1 MSVLYLV
8 SFAEDSNEMV
18 FRIKSKAAAPICNL
32 SWCISLLLLALIPR
46 STAAA
51 AAVKQQST
59 AKRKRK
65 ISARQPPTT
74 LSATKLSTIDSNNS
88 HDDTLRE
95 RWVDILSLENK
106 YSNCGG
112 YTNSIRIEN
121 QNEQEYIYNAEIL
134 ADKLLGLDNNI
145 SSTLRKNSSLL
156 SNELS
161 IIWKSIAIGSSGILI
176 GIPLLALFSSILSS
190 NLMQSLLSTIT
201 TGLTPYLIPT
211 KHLISSTLT
220 SYRLQLQAYYHSLPY
235 LLKHLNHIKI
245 HPGPFLYKLLRK
257 CIILEAWR
265 HIWIRVY
272 KTTRY
277 LWKGTLHK
285 AKAGY
290 TKFMPAFIR
299 RGIKSMFQS
308 MVQAQVHGVVGG
320 VLGSVL
326 SGVSFENGIFGGSSG
341 TSSSDGIGEDIGGSE
356 SLLESTSTTDI
367 SDALSDSAA
376 QGLES
381 TVQDLSDSVS
391 SVVEDTVLDSV
402 VGDSLDAVADSVG
415 DAVAESAGD
424 AIADSVS
431 DVVDSLASEAV
442 DTLSETLES
451 SIEDAVESFVDD
463 CLTEGC
469 LDEVV
474 ESIIE

>member
-1 MSVLYLV
+1 
-8 SFAEDSNEMV
+8 
-18 FRIKSKAAAPICNL
+18 
-32 SWCISLLLLALIPR
+32 
-46 STAAA
+46 
-51 AAVKQQST
+51 VKQRST
-59 AKRKRK
+59 AKRRKRK
-65 ISARQPPTT
+65 VVQPTT
-74 LSATKLSTIDSNNS
+74 LSATKLTTIENHNS
-88 HDDTLRE
+88 DTLRE
-95 RWVDILSLENK
+95 RWVDILSLDNK
-106 YSNCGG
+106 YSNNCGG

-145 SSTLRKNSSLL
+145 SSALRNNRNSSLL

-201 TGLTPYLIPT
+201 SGLTPYLLPT
-211 KHLISSTLT
+211 KQLISSTLT
-220 SYRLQLQAYYHSLPY
+220 SYKLQLQAYYHSLPY

-277 LWKGTLHK
+277 LWRGTLHK
-285 AKAGY
+285 AKVGY

-326 SGVSFENGIFGGSSG
+326 SGVSFENTIFGGSSG
-341 TSSSDGIGEDIGGSE
+341 TSSDSIVGGDDIGSSE
-356 SLLESTSTTDI
+356 SLLESTSTADI

-391 SVVEDTVLDSV
+391 SVVDDAVVDSI
-402 VGDSLDAVADSVG
+402 VGDSIDAVADSVG
-415 DAVAESAGD
+415 DAVVESAGD

-442 DTLSETLES
+442 DTLSESLES

-469 LDEVV
+469 LDEVIDSV
-474 ESIIE
+474 ME

>member
-1 MSVLYLV
+1 M
-8 SFAEDSNEMV
+8 
-18 FRIKSKAAAPICNL
+18 FRIKAAAPICSL
-32 SWCISLLLLALIPR
+32 WCMSILLFVLIPQ

-51 AAVKQQST
+51 AAVKQRST

-65 ISARQPPTT
+65 ISARQPTT
-74 LSATKLSTIDSNNS
+74 LSATKLTTIDNR
-88 HDDTLRE
+88 DDTLRE

-145 SSTLRKNSSLL
+145 ISSALRNNRNSSLL

-161 IIWKSIAIGSSGILI
+161 VIWKSIAIGSSGILI

-201 TGLTPYLIPT
+201 SGLTPYLIPT
-211 KHLISSTLT
+211 KQLISSTLT
-220 SYRLQLQAYYHSLPY
+220 SYKLQLQAYYHSLPY

-285 AKAGY
+285 AKVGY

-326 SGVSFENGIFGGSSG
+326 SGVSFENTIFGGSSG
-341 TSSSDGIGEDIGGSE
+341 SASSSSSDVVGDDIGSSE
-356 SLLESTSTTDI
+356 SLLDSTSTTDI
-367 SDALSDSAA
+367 SDAFSDSAA

-391 SVVEDTVLDSV
+391 SVVEDAVADSM
-402 VGDSLDAVADSVG
+402 VGNSLDAVAESVI
-415 DAVAESAGD
+415 DVAESAGD
-424 AIADSVS
+424 AIVDSVS

-442 DTLSETLES
+442 DTLSESLES

-474 ESIIE
+474 ESIME

>member
-1 MSVLYLV
+1 MK
-8 SFAEDSNEMV
+8 MV
-18 FRIKSKAAAPICNL
+18 FRTKAKAAAPISQ
-32 SWCISLLLLALIPR
+32 SWCISLLLLALIPQ
-46 STAAA
+46 STDAA
-51 AAVKQQST
+51 AAVKQRST

-65 ISARQPPTT
+65 ISARQPTT
-74 LSATKLSTIDSNNS
+74 LSATKLTTIYSNNS
-88 HDDTLRE
+88 HDTLRE
-95 RWVDILSLENK
+95 RWVDILSLDKQYNN
-106 YSNCGG
+106 NCDG

-145 SSTLRKNSSLL
+145 SSTLRNNRNTSLL

-211 KHLISSTLT
+211 KQLISSTLT

-245 HPGPFLYKLLRK
+245 SPGPFLYKLLRK

-285 AKAGY
+285 AKVGY

-381 TVQDLSDSVS
+381 TVQDLSDSVH
-391 SVVEDTVLDSV
+391 SVVENTVLDSV

-415 DAVAESAGD
+415 EAVVESAGD

-442 DTLSETLES
+442 DTLSESLES

-474 ESIIE
+474 ESVLE

>member
-1 MSVLYLV
+1 MTVHV
-8 SFAEDSNEMV
+8 ITEMV
-18 FRIKSKAAAPICNL
+18 FRIKSKAAAPICNV
-32 SWCISLLLLALIPR
+32 SWCISLLLLALIPQ
-46 STAAA
+46 STVAA
-51 AAVKQQST
+51 AAVKQRST
-59 AKRKRK
+59 AKRRKRK
-65 ISARQPPTT
+65 VGVQPTT
-74 LSATKLSTIDSNNS
+74 LSATKLTTIDNHKS

-95 RWVDILSLENK
+95 RWVDILSLDKQYNN
-106 YSNCGG
+106 NCDG

-145 SSTLRKNSSLL
+145 SSTLIRNNRNTSLL

-190 NLMQSLLSTIT
+190 NVMQSLLSTIT
-201 TGLTPYLIPT
+201 SGLTPYLIPT
-211 KHLISSTLT
+211 KQLISSTLT
-220 SYRLQLQAYYHSLPY
+220 SYKLQLQAYYHSLPY

-277 LWKGTLHK
+277 LWRGTLHK
-285 AKAGY
+285 AKVGY

-341 TSSSDGIGEDIGGSE
+341 TSSSDFGGDDIVGGSE
-356 SLLESTSTTDI
+356 SLLDSTSTTDI

-381 TVQDLSDSVS
+381 TVQDLSDSVH
-391 SVVEDTVLDSV
+391 SVVENTVLDSV

-415 DAVAESAGD
+415 EAVVESAGD

-431 DVVDSLASEAV
+431 DVVDSLASDAV
-442 DTLSETLES
+442 DTLSESLES

-474 ESIIE
+474 DSIME

>member
-1 MSVLYLV
+1 
-8 SFAEDSNEMV
+8 MV
-18 FRIKSKAAAPICNL
+18 FRIKAAAPICSL
-32 SWCISLLLLALIPR
+32 SWCVSLLLLALLPQ
-46 STAAA
+46 STVAA
-51 AAVKQQST
+51 AAVKQRST

-65 ISARQPPTT
+65 ISARQPTT
-74 LSATKLSTIDSNNS
+74 LSATKLTTIDSNNS
-88 HDDTLRE
+88 HDDTLRQ
-95 RWVDILSLENK
+95 RWVDVLSLENK
-106 YSNCGG
+106 YSKCGG
-112 YTNSIRIEN
+112 YTNSIRLEN

-134 ADKLLGLDNNI
+134 ADKLLGLDDNI
-145 SSTLRKNSSLL
+145 SSALRKNRNTSLL

-211 KHLISSTLT
+211 KQLISSTLV
-220 SYRLQLQAYYHSLPY
+220 SYKLQLQAYYHSLPY
-235 LLKHLNHIKI
+235 LLKHLSHIKI
-245 HPGPFLYKLLRK
+245 RPGPFLYKLFRK

-285 AKAGY
+285 AKIGY

-326 SGVSFENGIFGGSSG
+326 SGVSFENSLFGGSSG
-341 TSSSDGIGEDIGGSE
+341 TSSSDGIVGDDIGSSE
-356 SLLESTSTTDI
+356 SLLESTSTDI

-402 VGDSLDAVADSVG
+402 IGDSIVDAVADSVS
-415 DAVAESAGD
+415 DVAESAGD
-424 AIADSVS
+424 AMIDSVS

-442 DTLSETLES
+442 DTLSESLES

-469 LDEVV
+469 LDEVI
-474 ESIIE
+474 ESIVE

>member
-1 MSVLYLV
+1 
-8 SFAEDSNEMV
+8 MV
-18 FRIKSKAAAPICNL
+18 FRTKSKTAAPICSL
-32 SWCISLLLLALIPR
+32 SWCISLLLLALLPR
-46 STAAA
+46 STVAAA
-51 AAVKQQST
+51 AIKQQS
-59 AKRKRK
+59 AVKRRKR
-65 ISARQPPTT
+65 ISARLPTT
-74 LSATKLSTIDSNNS
+74 LSATKLTTIDTR
-88 HDDTLRE
+88 DDTLRE

-106 YSNCGG
+106 SNCGG

-145 SSTLRKNSSLL
+145 SSALRKNSSLL

-190 NLMQSLLSTIT
+190 NLMQFLLSAIT

-211 KHLISSTLT
+211 KQLISSTLV

-277 LWKGTLHK
+277 LWRGTLHK
-285 AKAGY
+285 AKVGY

-326 SGVSFENGIFGGSSG
+326 SGVSFENRIFGGSSG
-341 TSSSDGIGEDIGGSE
+341 TSSSDVVVGDDIGSSSE
-356 SLLESTSTTDI
+356 SLLESTTTTDI

-391 SVVEDTVLDSV
+391 SVVEDAMLDSV
-402 VGDSLDAVADSVG
+402 VGDSIDAVADSVG
-415 DAVAESAGD
+415 EAVAESAGD

-442 DTLSETLES
+442 DTLSESLES

-469 LDEVV
+469 LDEVINSV
-474 ESIIE
+474 ME

>member
-1 MSVLYLV
+1 M
-8 SFAEDSNEMV
+8 MM
-18 FRIKSKAAAPICNL
+18 FRIKAAAPIYNR
-32 SWCISLLLLALIPR
+32 SWFISLLLLALLPH
-46 STAAA
+46 STAAVA
-51 AAVKQQST
+51 ASVKQRST
-59 AKRKRK
+59 AKRRKR
-65 ISARQPPTT
+65 ISARQPTT
-74 LSATKLSTIDSNNS
+74 LSATKLTTIDNQ

-95 RWVDILSLENK
+95 RWVDILSLDKQYNN
-106 YSNCGG
+106 NCGS
-112 YTNSIRIEN
+112 YTTSIRIEN

-145 SSTLRKNSSLL
+145 SSVLRNNRNSSLL

-190 NLMQSLLSTIT
+190 NLMQSLLSAIT
-201 TGLTPYLIPT
+201 TGLTPYLLPT
-211 KHLISSTLT
+211 KQLISSTLA
-220 SYRLQLQAYYHSLPY
+220 SYKLQLQAYYHSLPY

-285 AKAGY
+285 AKIGY

-320 VLGSVL
+320 ELGSVL
-326 SGVSFENGIFGGSSG
+326 SGVSFENSIFGGSSG
-341 TSSSDGIGEDIGGSE
+341 TSSSDGVGDDIGGSE

-367 SDALSDSAA
+367 SDSLSDSAA

-391 SVVEDTVLDSV
+391 SVVEDAVVDSV
-402 VGDSLDAVADSVG
+402 VGDSIDAVADSVS

-424 AIADSVS
+424 AIVDSVS

-442 DTLSETLES
+442 DTLSESLES

-474 ESIIE
+474 DSIME